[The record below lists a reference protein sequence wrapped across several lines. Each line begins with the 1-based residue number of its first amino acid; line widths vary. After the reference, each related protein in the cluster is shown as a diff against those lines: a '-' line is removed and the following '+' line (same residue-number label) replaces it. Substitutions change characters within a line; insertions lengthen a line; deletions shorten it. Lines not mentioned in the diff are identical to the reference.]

1 MGVILLLQSLL
12 INGTINSSIYA
23 LIALGF
29 SLTFGVAGI
38 VNLYHGA
45 YYMVAAYLTY
55 VLSSAGVP
63 LWLSAVFALLLV
75 MGLGGVMMKYP
86 LLYLKKKGESIYL
99 LIFTLGG
106 AYFTQYLL
114 KMIFG
119 ARFYSIPPFMD
130 NSVSI
135 GSEIV
140 PGSRVFA
147 FIVSVITIV
156 VVMLFIGK
164 TSIGKKITATSQ
176 DVYAAELVGINTN
189 LIFVVTAAISA
200 LLAGIAGVVISPY
213 LSISPTMWLS
223 TLIKAFAI
231 VIFGGLGS
239 LGGSIIA
246 AFIMGYLETFISL
259 TWTSSMTEV
268 AFLVVVFI
276 FLIFKPSGL
285 MGKKTL

>member
-1 MGVILLLQSLL
+1 MLQSLL

-29 SLTFGVAGI
+29 SLTFGVAGV

-45 YYMVAAYLTY
+45 YYMVAAYLTF
-55 VLSSAGVP
+55 VLSSAGLP
-63 LWLSAVFALLLV
+63 LWFSAVIALLLV
-75 MGLGGVMMKYP
+75 MLLGGVMMKYP
-86 LLYLKKKGESIYL
+86 LLYLKKKGDSIYL

-106 AYFTQYLL
+106 AYFTQYLINIL
-114 KMIFG
+114 LG

-130 NSVSI
+130 QSLTI
-135 GSEIV
+135 GSEVV
-140 PGSRVFA
+140 PGSRIFA

-239 LGGSIIA
+239 LGGSILA
-246 AFIMGYLETFISL
+246 AFIMGYLESFIAL

-285 MGKKTL
+285 MGKKTI

>member
-1 MGVILLLQSLL
+1 MLQSLL

-45 YYMVAAYLTY
+45 YFMVAAYLTF
-55 VLSSAGVP
+55 VFSNLGMP
-63 LWLSAVFALLLV
+63 LWISAIFSLCLV
-75 MGLGGVMMKYP
+75 MVLGAVIMKYP

-119 ARFYSIPPFMD
+119 ARFYSIPPFID
-130 NSVSI
+130 NSLKI

-147 FIVSVITIV
+147 FAVSIITILL
-156 VVMLFIGK
+156 VMLFIGK

-189 LIFVVTAAISA
+189 MIFVVTSAISA

-213 LSISPTMWLS
+213 LSISPTMWLP

-246 AFIMGYLETFISL
+246 AFIMGYLETFIAL

-285 MGKKTL
+285 MGKKTI

>member
-1 MGVILLLQSLL
+1 
-12 INGTINSSIYA
+12 
-23 LIALGF
+23 
-29 SLTFGVAGI
+29 
-38 VNLYHGA
+38 
-45 YYMVAAYLTY
+45 
-55 VLSSAGVP
+55 
-63 LWLSAVFALLLV
+63 
-75 MGLGGVMMKYP
+75 
-86 LLYLKKKGESIYL
+86 
-99 LIFTLGG
+99 
-106 AYFTQYLL
+106 
-114 KMIFG
+114 
-119 ARFYSIPPFMD
+119 MD
-130 NSVSI
+130 NSLTI
-135 GSEIV
+135 GSEVV
-140 PGSRVFA
+140 PGSRIFA

-164 TSIGKKITATSQ
+164 TSIGNKITATSQ

-189 LIFVVTAAISA
+189 MIFVVTAAISA

-239 LGGSIIA
+239 LGGSILA
-246 AFIMGYLETFISL
+246 AFIMGYLESFIAL

>member
-1 MGVILLLQSLL
+1 MLQSLL

-45 YYMVAAYLTY
+45 YYMVAAYLTF
-55 VLSSAGVP
+55 VFSSLGIP
-63 LWLSAVFALLLV
+63 LWISAIASLALV
-75 MGLGGVMMKYP
+75 MVLGAVMMKYP

-119 ARFYSIPPFMD
+119 ARFYSIPPFID
-130 NSVSI
+130 NSITI

-147 FIVSVITIV
+147 FAASLLTIIL
-156 VVMLFIGK
+156 VMLFINK

-189 LIFVVTAAISA
+189 LIFVVTSAISA
-200 LLAGIAGVVISPY
+200 LLAGVAGVVISPY
-213 LSISPTMWLS
+213 LSISPTMWLP

-239 LGGSIIA
+239 LSGSIIA
-246 AFIMGYLETFISL
+246 AFIMGYLETLIAL

-268 AFLVVVFI
+268 AFLAVVFI

-285 MGKKTL
+285 MGKKTI

>member
-1 MGVILLLQSLL
+1 VLQSLL

-29 SLTFGVAGI
+29 SLTFGVAGV

-45 YYMVAAYLTY
+45 YYMVAAYLTF
-55 VLSSAGVP
+55 VLSSAGLP
-63 LWLSAVFALLLV
+63 LWFSAVIALLLV
-75 MGLGGVMMKYP
+75 MLLGGVMMKYP
-86 LLYLKKKGESIYL
+86 LLYLKKKGDSIYL

-106 AYFTQYLL
+106 AYFTQYLINIL
-114 KMIFG
+114 LG

-130 NSVSI
+130 QSLTI
-135 GSEIV
+135 GSEVV
-140 PGSRVFA
+140 PGSRIFA

-239 LGGSIIA
+239 LGGSILA
-246 AFIMGYLETFISL
+246 AFIMGYLESFIAL

-285 MGKKTL
+285 MGKKTI

>member
-1 MGVILLLQSLL
+1 MLQSLL

-29 SLTFGVAGI
+29 SLTFGVAGV

-45 YYMVAAYLTY
+45 YYMVAAYLTF
-55 VLSSAGVP
+55 VLSSAGLP
-63 LWLSAVFALLLV
+63 LWFSAVMALLLV
-75 MGLGGVMMKYP
+75 MLLGAVMMKYP
-86 LLYLKKKGESIYL
+86 LLYLKKKGDSIYL

-106 AYFTQYLL
+106 AYFTQYLINIL
-114 KMIFG
+114 FG

-130 NSVSI
+130 NSLTISGEV
-135 GSEIV
+135 V
-140 PGSRVFA
+140 PGSRIFA

-239 LGGSIIA
+239 LGGSILA
-246 AFIMGYLETFISL
+246 AFIMGYLESFIAL

-285 MGKKTL
+285 MGKKTI

>member
-1 MGVILLLQSLL
+1 MLQSLL

>member
-1 MGVILLLQSLL
+1 MLQSLL

-23 LIALGF
+23 LVALGF

-55 VLSSAGVP
+55 VLSSIGIP
-63 LWLSAVFALLLV
+63 LWLSAVFSLLLV
-75 MGLGGVMMKYP
+75 MLLGGVMMKYP

-130 NSVSI
+130 NSISI

-147 FIVSVITIV
+147 FIISVITIV
-156 VVMLFIGK
+156 IVMLFIGK

-246 AFIMGYLETFISL
+246 AFIMGYLEAFISL